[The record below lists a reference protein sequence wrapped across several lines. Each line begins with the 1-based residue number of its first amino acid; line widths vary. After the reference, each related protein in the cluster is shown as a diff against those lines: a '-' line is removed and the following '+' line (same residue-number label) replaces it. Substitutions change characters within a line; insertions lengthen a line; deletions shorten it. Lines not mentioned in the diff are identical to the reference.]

1 MSTPR
6 FDLVDILQILRRHR
20 MQILV
25 VTLIAAVVGGIFSL
39 VSTKKY
45 RAKADLIIINP
56 LYSDRSN
63 LFRNENMGFVDHF
76 GSDDD
81 ADRLLLMA
89 ESDSVRERVARRSG
103 IDSAYKLDLED
114 ANDRNEL
121 KYIFK
126 KNFDVKR
133 TEFNTCEFMF
143 VDSDPNRSAKV
154 VNETI
159 LAIDDMY
166 RSYFVGMRLRAAGS
180 IQSKVTE
187 LDSSIAMLTD
197 TLAVLRDKYKIYDI
211 VSPARKNVMSGSIQN
226 TGVPGFGRAIE
237 EVQNLEAIKDQL
249 VIDRTKYVTLFNE
262 FSGSSSGDDVRMI
275 RVLTPAKPPVEPKG
289 FGPVVTAIAS
299 ALIAFFFCSLIIL
312 ILTYYRLLISVE
324 R

>member
-6 FDLVDILQILRRHR
+6 FDLVDILQILRRYR
-20 MQILV
+20 MQILI

-45 RAKADLIIINP
+45 RSKADLIIINP
-56 LYSDRSN
+56 LYTDRSN
-63 LFRNENMGFVDHF
+63 LFRSENMGFVDHF

-89 ESDSVRERVARRSG
+89 ESDSVRETVARRVG
-103 IDSAYKLDLED
+103 LDNAYKLNLDD
-114 ANDRNEL
+114 PNGRNDL

-126 KNFDVKR
+126 KNFSVKR

-143 VDSDPNRSAKV
+143 VDTDPNRSARV

-159 LAIDDMY
+159 VAIEDMY
-166 RSYFVGMRLRAAGS
+166 RNYFVDMRVRAAGTLKG
-180 IQSKVTE
+180 KVTE
-187 LDSSIAMLTD
+187 LDSSILALTD
-197 TLAVLRDKYKIYDI
+197 TLALLRDKYKIYDI
-211 VSPARKNVMSGSIQN
+211 ISPGRRNVISGTIKS
-226 TGVPGFGRAIE
+226 TGVPGFGRAME

-262 FSGSSSGDDVRMI
+262 FSGSNAGNDVRVL
-275 RVLTPAKPPVEPKG
+275 RVLSPAKSPVEPKG
-289 FGPVVTAIAS
+289 FGPVLTAVAS
-299 ALIAFFFCSLIIL
+299 ALIGFFFCSLIIL
-312 ILTYYRLLISVE
+312 IFTYYRLLISVK